1 MAKQTI
7 EIECPEG
14 MKAVFNEKTQK
25 IEFVPIDPKE
35 KIRTVEDALNELFPP
50 KSITEGTITTN
61 EIVHSLNLSKFIEL
75 QAVLKALNGP
85 DFKWNL
91 IKGTVWYPWVRFI
104 REDYVSR
111 EMCINE
117 KIIEYFKYEGALYVL
132 VGGIAH
138 DSGLTGLGGFFSLGG
153 VGLASAYIGL
163 LSCKDK
169 ATACYASE
177 HFGKL
182 IFEATTT
189 FKIKDIEWL

>member
-14 MKAVFNEKTQK
+14 MKAVFNENTQK
-25 IEFVPIDPKE
+25 IEFAPIDPKE
-35 KIRTVEDALNELFPP
+35 KIRTVEDALYELFPP
-50 KSITEGTITTN
+50 ESTLN
-61 EIVHSLNLSKFIEL
+61 EIVHNLNLSKFVEL
-75 QAVLKALNGP
+75 QVVLKALNGP

-91 IKGTVWYPWVRFI
+91 TKGTIWYPLVRFI
-104 REDYVSR
+104 RED
-111 EMCINE
+111 CISSKKCSNE
-117 KIIEYFKYEGALYVL
+117 KVIRHFKYEGIYYALI
-132 VGGIAH
+132 GGGAIYG
-138 DSGLTGLGGFFSLGG
+138 SQVGLGYFDSYAG
-153 VGLASAYIGL
+153 VGIVNANFGL

-169 ATACYASE
+169 ATAYYISE

>member
-25 IEFVPIDPKE
+25 IEFVLIDPKE
-35 KIRTVEDALNELFPP
+35 KIRTVEDALYEVFPT
-50 KSITEGTITTN
+50 KSNFI
-61 EIVHSLNLSKFIEL
+61 EIIEIAHSLNLSKFIQL
-75 QAVLKALNGP
+75 QVVLKALNGP

-91 IKGTVWYPWVRFI
+91 IKGTVWYPLVRFI
-104 REDYVSR
+104 REDCVSK
-111 EMCINE
+111 EMYINE
-117 KIIEYFKYEGALYVL
+117 KIIEYFKYEGTLYVL
-132 VGGIAH
+132 VGGGAY
-138 DSGLTGLGGFFSLGG
+138 SGGLTGLGTFSSFNG
-153 VGLASAYIGL
+153 VGHANTSVGL

-189 FKIKDIEWL
+189 FKIEDIEWI

>member
-25 IEFVPIDPKE
+25 IEFAFIDPK
-35 KIRTVEDALNELFPP
+35 KAIRTVNDALHEIFPA
-50 KSITEGTITTN
+50 KSITDKGITES
-61 EIVHSLNLSKFIEL
+61 EIVNRLNLSKFIQL
-75 QAVLKALNGP
+75 QVVLKALNGS

-91 IKGTVWYPWVRFI
+91 TKGTVWYPCVRFI
-104 REDYVSR
+104 REDYISK
-111 EMCINE
+111 EKCGNE
-117 KIIEYFKYEGALYVL
+117 KIIGHFKYEGVYYVL
-132 VGGIAH
+132 LGGYAYHGGWAGLGAFHSTNGVGIA
-138 DSGLTGLGGFFSLGG
+138 
-153 VGLASAYIGL
+153 SANVGL

-169 ATACYASE
+169 ETAYYASE

-189 FKIKDIEWL
+189 FKIENIEWI

>member
-25 IEFVPIDPKE
+25 IEFVLIDPKE
-35 KIRTVEDALNELFPP
+35 KIRTVEDALYEVFPP

-61 EIVHSLNLSKFIEL
+61 EIVHNLNLSKFIEL
-75 QAVLKALNGP
+75 QVVFKALNGP

-104 REDYVSR
+104 REDYVSK
-111 EMCINE
+111 EMSINE

-132 VGGIAH
+132 VGGRAGY
-138 DSGLTGLGGFFSLGG
+138 SGLAGLGLFDSFYG
-153 VGLASAYIGL
+153 VGTAYASVGL

>member
-25 IEFVPIDPKE
+25 IEFAPIDPKE
-35 KIRTVEDALNELFPP
+35 KIRTVEDALYELFPP
-50 KSITEGTITTN
+50 KSMTDSIISTH
-61 EIVHSLNLSKFIEL
+61 EIVRNLNLSKFVEL
-75 QAVLKALNGP
+75 QVVLKALNGP

-132 VGGIAH
+132 VGGGAFNG
-138 DSGLTGLGGFFSLGG
+138 GLAGLGGFHSNISVGYANASL
-153 VGLASAYIGL
+153 GL